1 MNSLKTR
8 LLPLALAF
16 SLAPLA
22 GTVSSSDL
30 PTIGDATSATVSI
43 EEEHRLGQAW
53 IRVLRAQTPQLNDP
67 LVYSYV
73 ENLIY
78 QLSTFSDLPDRR
90 LTLTVLDNPTLNA
103 FAVPGGIV
111 GVHSGLFQYAQTEG
125 QFASV
130 LAHELSHLSQRHYAS
145 SVEQQRKSLPLQLAT
160 IFGGIL
166 LAAAGGGDGATAAIA
181 TGQAALQQQ
190 QLAFSRQNEREADN
204 IGMEVMIQAGYDPL
218 SMPNMFTQM
227 QRASRFQGNRVPE
240 FLLTHPVTESRIA
253 DSQGRAAQL
262 PTGGKR
268 DSLQYQIMRARIAVH
283 QNTDVAQ
290 GYKVFKAE
298 LNRHPEALQHYAFAL
313 AAIRNNR
320 FQEAQS
326 SVDFLLNQNSETI
339 VYKLLQAE
347 LWLADNA
354 AEKAEK
360 LLTQQL
366 ALYPDNHPITVTYI
380 QSLRLQNKNQKAV
393 EELKQHL
400 RLYPNDTH
408 LWYELAEAYG
418 LVDNILGVHQARAQY
433 FLLVGAT
440 RKAEEQIQIALR
452 LPKITEREKLLL
464 EQLLKETKQIRESLK
479 F

>member
-8 LLPLALAF
+8 LLPLALVF
-16 SLAPLA
+16 SLTPLA

-30 PTIGDATSATVSI
+30 PTIGDATSATISI

-78 QLSTFSDLPDRR
+78 QLATFSNLPDRR
-90 LTLTVLDNPTLNA
+90 LTLAVLDNPTLNA

-111 GVHSGLFQYAQTEG
+111 GVHSGLFQYAETEG

-145 SVEQQRKSLPLQLAT
+145 SVEQARKSLPLQLAT
-160 IFGGIL
+160 IFGSIL

-227 QRASRFQGNRVPE
+227 QQASRFQGNLIPE

-253 DSQGRAAQL
+253 DSQSRAAQL
-262 PTGGKR
+262 PAGGKR

-283 QNTDVAQ
+283 QNSDVAK

-313 AAIRNNR
+313 AAIRNNQ
-320 FQEAQS
+320 FQEAQT
-326 SVDFLLNQNSETI
+326 SVDFLLDLDPETI

-347 LWLADNA
+347 LWLANEA
-354 AEKAEK
+354 ADKAEK
-360 LLTQQL
+360 LLSQQL
-366 ALYPDNHPITVTYI
+366 ALYPDNHPLTVTYI
-380 QSLRLQNKNQKAV
+380 QSLRLQDKNQQAV
-393 EELKQHL
+393 ETLKHHL

-418 LVDNILGVHQARAQY
+418 LTDNILGVHQARVQY
-433 FLLVGAT
+433 FLLIGAT
-440 RKAEEQIQIALR
+440 RKAEEHIRIALR
-452 LPKITEREKLLL
+452 LPKTTEREKLLL